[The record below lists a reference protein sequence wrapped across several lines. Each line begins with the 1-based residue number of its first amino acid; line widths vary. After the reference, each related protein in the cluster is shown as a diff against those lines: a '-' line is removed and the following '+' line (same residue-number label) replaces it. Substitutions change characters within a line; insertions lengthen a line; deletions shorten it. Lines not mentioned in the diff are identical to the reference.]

1 MLKPLAFGVALVAA
15 PLAAQAVTIGG
26 SATQANTDLSIGQ
39 IWSGN
44 AISDLGDVNIA
55 EAWKFTALEDLRIV
69 GTGTVNGVSAFVQ
82 PIRVSYSTDGTVG
95 GITESFAFSPVVF
108 DTQSYLLTPTLLNA
122 GEMIYVLIEYA
133 GALEADA
140 DIDFR
145 LTTTAVPVPAAGLLF
160 LSALAG
166 MGFLAR
172 RKTA

>member
-1 MLKPLAFGVALVAA
+1 MLKSLALGVALVAA

-26 SATQANTDLSIGQ
+26 SATQANTDLSVGQ

-44 AISDLGDVNIA
+44 VITEMGDVDIV
-55 EAWKFTALEDLRIV
+55 EAWKFTALEDLRIQ
-69 GTGTVNGVSAFVQ
+69 GTGTVNGVAAFVQ
-82 PIRVSYSTDGTVG
+82 PVRVSYSTDGTVG
-95 GITESFAFSPVVF
+95 GITESFAFSPVVN
-108 DTQSYLLTPTLLNA
+108 DTQSYLLTPTLLDA
-122 GEMIYVLIEYA
+122 GDMIFILIEYA
-133 GALEADA
+133 GALQPDA

-160 LSALAG
+160 LTALAG

>member
-1 MLKPLAFGVALVAA
+1 MLKSLAFGVALVAA
-15 PLAAQAVTIGG
+15 PLAAQAVTIAG
-26 SATQANTDLSIGQ
+26 SATQANTNLSVGE

-44 AISDLGDVNIA
+44 AITESGDVNIA
-55 EAWKFTALEDLRIV
+55 EAWKFTALEDLRIE
-69 GTGTVNGVSAFVQ
+69 GTGTVNGFSAFVQ
-82 PIRVSYSTDGTVG
+82 PIRVSYSSDGTVG
-95 GITESFAFSPVVF
+95 GITESFTLSAVVN

-122 GEMIYVLIEYA
+122 GEMIYILIEYA
-133 GALEADA
+133 GALQPDA

-145 LTTTAVPVPAAGLLF
+145 LATTAVPVPAAGLLF